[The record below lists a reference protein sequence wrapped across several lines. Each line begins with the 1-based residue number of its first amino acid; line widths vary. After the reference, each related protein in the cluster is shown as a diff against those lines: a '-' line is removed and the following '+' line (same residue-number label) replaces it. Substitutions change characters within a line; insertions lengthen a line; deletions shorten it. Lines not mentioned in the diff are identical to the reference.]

1 MTQRSPPRLDQAGAA
16 GTCHW
21 RRGDAGLQAAWNG
34 HLPAGAAGTR
44 MEWRFQSTCQG
55 EPISMRITSLPPRR
69 CPASAAPQPP
79 SRREGHGTAC
89 SCQPC
94 HSPVWRIRRHYVEH
108 APGRPLGL
116 LDHLVCLAPIR
127 VFREASARS
136 LQGFSAVSGPAPRTS
151 TLRPGLGTLPTSRCG
166 SD

>member
-1 MTQRSPPRLDQAGAA
+1 
-16 GTCHW
+16 
-21 RRGDAGLQAAWNG
+21 
-34 HLPAGAAGTR
+34 
-44 MEWRFQSTCQG
+44 
-55 EPISMRITSLPPRR
+55 
-69 CPASAAPQPP
+69 
-79 SRREGHGTAC
+79 
-89 SCQPC
+89 
-94 HSPVWRIRRHYVEH
+94 VEH